1 MSSRSGRALTFLV
14 LVLAVA
20 VAYTAWETRNLTV
33 SLDRMAV
40 GNETNVTEMMISLAR
55 TDGQLAR
62 VRETV
67 ELLGRDGAEGTP
79 RGADVAAL
87 EGKIT
92 AALTSVQREVLQQ
105 ELNKWIRQLE
115 DRREKSWAALR
126 KGLEEKLGRGGA
138 GSGDGDR
145 RWAELKALVQQN
157 RKSLTT
163 GLKELGDGLPDPS
176 GAIEKQG
183 ATLTNLEKRLAAVVK
198 AAEQNR
204 KTLAQRNERDEKRW
218 QELLLELRES
228 REATQQRYA
237 ELAARLDR
245 SQGETGEP
253 ANAPAAGQQGQ
264 GSPQQQDEIMQR
276 ERLEEFCAEV
286 PQSSLCRN
294 L

>member
-33 SLDRMAV
+33 SLDGMAV
-40 GNETNVTEMMISLAR
+40 GNETNITEMMISLAR
-55 TDGQLAR
+55 TEGQIAR

-67 ELLGRDGAEGTP
+67 ELLGRDGAAGTAP
-79 RGADVAAL
+79 GADAAAL
-87 EGKIT
+87 EGKLT
-92 AALTSVQREVLQQ
+92 AALTAVQREVLQQ
-105 ELNKWIRQLE
+105 ELNKWVRQLE

-126 KGLEEKLGRGGA
+126 KGLEEKLGRGDA
-138 GSGDGDR
+138 GSGERDQ

-157 RKSLTT
+157 RKSLTA
-163 GLKELGDGLPDPS
+163 GLKELGDGLSDPS

-183 ATLTNLEKRLAAVVK
+183 ATLTNLEKRLAAVMK
-198 AAEQNR
+198 AAEENR
-204 KTLAQRNERDEKRW
+204 TALAQRNERDEERW
-218 QELLLELRES
+218 KELFLELRES
-228 REATQQRYA
+228 KEATQQRYA
-237 ELAARLDR
+237 ELAARLER
-245 SQGETGEP
+245 SQGEAGQP
-253 ANAPAAGQQGQ
+253 ANAPAAGQQEQ